1 VRGIDGFKATDADG
15 MHRLPSRASARY
27 YGLIGKLGAALH
39 VRVDGIEHLPAGRA
53 LIVANHAFGWDVAFP
68 MAAVARGT
76 GRPVWALGEH
86 LWWRVPGLRRVAAGV
101 GVVDGRPQNAE
112 RLLADDQIVFVLPGG
127 LREAVKPHELRYRL
141 LWGRRYGF
149 VRVAARTAAPILPL
163 ACLGAD
169 EWFDFVGDA
178 YARGRRWHLRI
189 PIPRPSHLLAIPHQA
204 PLHYVIGEPI
214 DTVGVDPE
222 DPRAV
227 RRIRRE
233 VEGALHEIIEEELAR
248 RAGLPYP

>member
-1 VRGIDGFKATDADG
+1 VRSLDGFMPADADAVRPLSPR
-15 MHRLPSRASARY
+15 MLEHYRRFIRRLA
-27 YGLIGKLGAALH
+27 GTLH
-39 VRVDGIEHLPAGRA
+39 VRVDGVEHVPAGRA

-68 MAAVARGT
+68 MEAVATAT
-76 GRPVWALGEH
+76 GRRVWALGEH
-86 LWWRVPGLRRVAAGV
+86 LWWRVPGLRRLAAAV

-112 RLLADDQIVFVLPGG
+112 RLLGDDQIVFVLPGG

-149 VRVAARTAAPILPL
+149 VRVAARTGAPILPL

-169 EWFDFVGDA
+169 EWFDFMGDA

-189 PIPRPSHLLAIPHQA
+189 PIPRPANLLPIPHTT
-204 PLHYVIGEPI
+204 PLHYIIGEPI
-214 DTVGVDPE
+214 ETTGVDPE
-222 DPRAV
+222 DARAV
-227 RRIRRE
+227 RRVRRE
-233 VEGALHEIIEEELAR
+233 VEGALHELIEEELAR

>member
-1 VRGIDGFKATDADG
+1 VHGIDGFRSADADALAPLSPQVMG
-15 MHRLPSRASARY
+15 GYHWLVH
-27 YGLIGKLGAALH
+27 KLATSIH
-39 VRVDGIEHLPAGRA
+39 VRVDGVERIPAGRA
-53 LIVANHAFGWDVAFP
+53 LVVANHAFGWDVAFP
-68 MAAVARGT
+68 MEAVARGT

-86 LWWRVPGLRRVAAGV
+86 LWWSVPGVRRLAAAV

-112 RLLADDQIVFVLPGG
+112 RLLAADQIVFVLPGG

-149 VRVAARTAAPILPL
+149 VRVAARTGAPILPL

-178 YARGRRWHLRI
+178 FARGRRWHLRI
-189 PIPRPSHLLAIPHQA
+189 PIPRPSRVLPIPHQA

-214 DTVGVDPE
+214 DTAGVNPE

-227 RRIRRE
+227 RRVRRE